1 LWTTTPDKSLQLST
15 HFYYALWHSTPQRPR
30 PLSRTDSPDYS
41 GFLRFGSWSGIR
53 SGHTGPSDHFIRM
66 YGGNPLPTL
75 GASNDK
81 QHTSNYEY
89 DRPTDKNTLGGR
101 CPLPVTRVIL
111 KMYLNEGSGLRVRST
126 TKEGYVMRRIWLV
139 LAMAVAI
146 AAVLGSVG
154 MASAQDTTTG
164 DTTTQAT
171 KFTLTDVHPN
181 GGDSSVGPDTK
192 VTATFNK
199 DLRASTIN
207 DTSNNFRLKDLTTG
221 NFVGA
226 DITVK
231 DGVAVLN
238 PNHRLKSGH
247 LYKAIIDAGSDGVRS
262 QSGDTLQR
270 VTANNVHFSGG
281 SASWKFRVR

>member
-1 LWTTTPDKSLQLST
+1 
-15 HFYYALWHSTPQRPR
+15 
-30 PLSRTDSPDYS
+30 
-41 GFLRFGSWSGIR
+41 
-53 SGHTGPSDHFIRM
+53 
-66 YGGNPLPTL
+66 
-75 GASNDK
+75 
-81 QHTSNYEY
+81 
-89 DRPTDKNTLGGR
+89 
-101 CPLPVTRVIL
+101 
-111 KMYLNEGSGLRVRST
+111 MYLNEGSGLRVRST

-164 DTTTQAT
+164 DTTTQAN